1 LVELWQTN
9 QKFFVLINCQGLGY
23 EIQILESFFLKLKTN
38 QISNKK
44 ITLWLKHI
52 KKEDSDLL
60 FGFTSKEQKNFFIE
74 ILSIRGV
81 GSQIGMGILNKFS
94 ISEVINAIKTQNK
107 KLICSVPGI
116 GQKMSDR
123 LILELK
129 NKFKSELQFEEE
141 KAKDEFEIKDPE
153 INKMMQD
160 LKLTLQSLNYKNKEI
175 NTIMPIIKESTLLAK
190 KEKNL
195 SFENLLKIAKN
206 NLDKDSSN
214 IGRWRSII
222 NKLKINFM
230 SLDTAEKQKLIET
243 HQVHST
249 DTGSVEV
256 QVAMLSKRISKLS
269 DHLQGN
275 IHDFASRQGLLKMIG
290 KRKRLLSYI
299 KDKNVQRYQEL
310 VKKIGIRG
318 WSQLMKKKQSK
329 KKTQN

>member
-1 LVELWQTN
+1 MISWINGELVESWQTN

-23 EIQILESFFLKLKTN
+23 EVQILESFFLKLKSN

-94 ISEVINAIKTQNK
+94 IGEVINAIKTQNK

-129 NKFKSELQFEEE
+129 NKFKSEIQFEEE

-153 INKMMQD
+153 SSKMIED
-160 LKLTLQSLNYKNKEI
+160 LQLTLQSLNYKNKEI
-175 NTIMPIIKESTLLAK
+175 NTILPIIINEINFLAK
-190 KEKNL
+190 KENNL
-195 SFENLLKIAKN
+195 SFENLLKLAMN
-206 NLDKDSSN
+206 YLDKESSN
-214 IGRWRSII
+214 I
-222 NKLKINFM
+222 
-230 SLDTAEKQKLIET
+230 
-243 HQVHST
+243 
-249 DTGSVEV
+249 
-256 QVAMLSKRISKLS
+256 
-269 DHLQGN
+269 
-275 IHDFASRQGLLKMIG
+275 AS
-290 KRKRLLSYI
+290 
-299 KDKNVQRYQEL
+299 
-310 VKKIGIRG
+310 
-318 WSQLMKKKQSK
+318 
-329 KKTQN
+329 